1 MATPMFVLFIF
12 IKNMESDMAHSA
24 HVIYTRNEPAHRVA
38 AQGSAI
44 GSSAQ
49 ALRQGGI
56 RS

>member
-1 MATPMFVLFIF
+1 MFVLFIF
-12 IKNMESDMAHSA
+12 IKNMESDMAHRA
-24 HVIYTRNEPAHRVA
+24 HAIYTRNEPAHRVA